1 MKHSE
6 QFRDPVMCKDGL
18 GGATLTQKNL
28 NNLQMKR
35 LDISVLRGQGYYGAV
50 SMPGVPRR

>member
-1 MKHSE
+1 
-6 QFRDPVMCKDGL
+6 MCKDGL
-18 GGATLTQKNL
+18 GGATLAQKNL

-35 LDISVLRGQGYYGAV
+35 LDLSLLRGQRYYGAA

>member
-1 MKHSE
+1 
-6 QFRDPVMCKDGL
+6 MCKDGL